1 MLIDDQAPNCIAFY
15 DRILKLER
23 LKYSDNEFV
32 EVGAESE
39 YEIMET
45 TQVEEI
51 ETDEGNNDGD
61 VEGGNEDQDGFV
73 VFEEFAEL
81 QDFFTLDR
89 SCAAF

>member
-1 MLIDDQAPNCIAFY
+1 M
-15 DRILKLER
+15 
-23 LKYSDNEFV
+23 
-32 EVGAESE
+32 
-39 YEIMET
+39 
-45 TQVEEI
+45 EEI